1 MIEGKSVIQICKSFC
16 LLFVV
21 VKLVVTPCGVVAQ
34 ESLEPRKIVSS
45 VRERFSA
52 KQTTETPDF
61 QKHIVPLL
69 GKLGCNS
76 AKCHG
81 SFQGQGGFRL
91 SLFGFDFEADHE
103 SLHGRDSSGNN
114 SRIDIDKAAQSLAIL
129 KPTER
134 VDHEGGLR
142 FEPGSWEENVLI
154 RWIESGA
161 AGVEAASTMVS
172 TEEEVSDDHAK
183 FFRQEVFPVLEDHCF
198 ECHGFEQRESGL
210 SLVSLESLRAGG
222 NSGPAIVP
230 GRASES
236 LLWKAMAHVDGV
248 AKMPPSGKLDSKKI
262 GVIARWIDLGAPWP
276 DDADQIPVNPA
287 QSLVELHVEPK
298 EIRFTESSSNQQIR
312 IVAEWSDGTFEDV
325 TCLTRFQTNDDAV
338 VTVDEF
344 GSANSTGCGDTHVVA
359 FYDNG
364 VTAIPVVRPFFNSVD
379 MTLAGR
385 NELGPDARPA
395 NPVDGFINDKL
406 QKLAIRPSE
415 LCTDAEFLRR
425 LSIDM
430 TGSLPTP
437 DEVQEFLADETEGKR
452 QRKIEELLDR
462 TTYSAWWANKLC
474 DFTGCNP
481 QSIQSLLEVAQEGG
495 YVKATE
501 WYQWIYRR
509 VEANVPYD
517 RLVSELMLADLAG
530 RGDSMPHF
538 WTRQSL
544 KEPKDTAMSVAHA
557 FLGIQLQCA
566 ECHKHPFD
574 QWTRSDFSQFS
585 RFFDVVTRT
594 KRRTALG
601 EEQSLELLRSGR
613 VALNAGADPR
623 QPIVDWMRDPGNP
636 WFARAFV
643 NRVWASYF
651 HTGIVNPPDQF
662 TPANPPSH
670 PELLDWLAQEFIRQ
684 GYDMKWLHRQIV
696 MSDAYQRSW
705 KPNETNTN
713 DRRNFSRALPRRIPA
728 EVVYD
733 AIKQATAGGDQQLTV
748 RTDLR
753 RRAIGHL
760 SMRMAGTHAMKVFGK
775 PDRSMNCDCERVNE
789 PTLLQ
794 AIFTQN
800 DPLVRMRIA
809 DSQWVIDIEDHE
821 ADGRELDQN
830 VLVDEVW
837 LRTVSRPPSVEERK
851 RAEQHLSSVG
861 SLSEGVSD
869 LLWALLNTKE
879 FLLNH

>member
-1 MIEGKSVIQICKSFC
+1 MIRICQTFC
-16 LLFVV
+16 VFLVV
-21 VKLVVTPCGVVAQ
+21 VNPVATPSEAVAQ
-34 ESLEPRKIVSS
+34 DSLEQRKILSS
-45 VRERFSA
+45 VRERFSS
-52 KQTTETPDF
+52 KSTTEAPDF

-91 SLFGFDFEADHE
+91 SLFGFDFGADHA
-103 SLHGRDSSGNN
+103 SLHDRDSSGGS
-114 SRIDIDKAAQSLAIL
+114 SRIDVDHANQSLAIL
-129 KPTER
+129 KPTEQ

-142 FEPGSWEENVLI
+142 FETGSWEENVLI

-161 AGVEAASTMVS
+161 AGVEAESRMVS
-172 TEEEVSDDHAK
+172 SEAEISDDHAK

-210 SLVSLESLRAGG
+210 SVVSLESLKTGG
-222 NSGPAIVP
+222 KSGAAIVP
-230 GRASES
+230 GRATES

-248 AKMPPSGKLDSKKI
+248 AKMPPSGKLDSNKI
-262 GVIARWIDLGAPWP
+262 AVIARWIDLGAPWP
-276 DDADQIPVNPA
+276 DDADLIPVNP
-287 QSLVELHVEPK
+287 SETLVELHVEPK
-298 EIRFTESSSNQQIR
+298 EIRFTGSSAEQQIR
-312 IVAEWSDGTFEDV
+312 IIAEWSDGTLEDV

-338 VTVDEF
+338 VMVDEL
-344 GSANSTGCGDTHVVA
+344 GVAKSMGRGDTHVVA

-364 VTAIPVVRPFFNSVD
+364 VTAIPVVRPFFDTLD
-379 MTLAGR
+379 MTQAGQ
-385 NELGPDARPA
+385 NELVTGAGSA
-395 NPVDGFINDKL
+395 NPIDRFINGKL

-437 DEVQEFLADETEGKR
+437 DEVREFLADETEGKR
-452 QRKIEELLDR
+452 RRKIEELLDR
-462 TTYSAWWANKLC
+462 TAYSAWWANKLC

-509 VEANVPYD
+509 VKANVPYD

-530 RGDSMPHF
+530 GGDSMPHF

-594 KRRTALG
+594 KGRTASD
-601 EEQSLELLRSGR
+601 EAQSLELLRSGR
-613 VALNAGADPR
+613 VTLNAGADPR
-623 QPIVDWMRDPGNP
+623 KPIVDWMRDPGNP

-651 HTGIVNPPDQF
+651 NTGIVDPPDQF

-696 MSDAYQRSW
+696 TSEAYQRSW
-705 KPNETNTN
+705 KPNETNAN

-733 AIKQATAGGDQQLTV
+733 AIKQATAGEDQQSTV

-809 DSQWVIDIEDHE
+809 DSQWVIEIEDHE
-821 ADGRELDQN
+821 ADGRELDQSF
-830 VLVDEVW
+830 LVDEVW
-837 LRTVSRPPSVEERK
+837 LRTVSRPPGVEERN
-851 RAEQHLSSVG
+851 RAEQHLASVD
-861 SLSEGVSD
+861 SISEGVSD